1 MPRWFTPVL
10 FATLALL
17 FAGLVARDHVR
28 NQGRPLESL
37 RELENGL
44 AAFPFLD
51 EERRALFEE
60 YLQRWRAE
68 ARAAGLAA

>member
-28 NQGRPLESL
+28 NQGRPTPA
-37 RELENGL
+37 RRTFIRL
-44 AAFPFLD
+44 AAIFAAVAL
-51 EERRALFEE
+51 ALF
-60 YLQRWRAE
+60 L
-68 ARAAGLAA
+68 LASTG